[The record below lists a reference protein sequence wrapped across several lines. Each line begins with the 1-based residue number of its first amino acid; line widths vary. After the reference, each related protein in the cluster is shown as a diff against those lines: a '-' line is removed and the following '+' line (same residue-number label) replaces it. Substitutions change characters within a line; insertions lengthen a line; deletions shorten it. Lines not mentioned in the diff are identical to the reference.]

1 MRSQQRQLAITV
13 LSAFI
18 MLNTAGCGSAPT
30 VAVDD
35 YAVPAN
41 VQATCAKLVAELPGE
56 VATQGRR
63 VVEPTTNHS
72 EKYAAAW
79 GSPVITVRCGQST
92 PTGLTAPDGNITV
105 NGITWLPQQL
115 SHGYRFF
122 SQNLSAPVSVT
133 VPSEYS
139 PETNSLADLSKA
151 LTPYITQ

>member
-1 MRSQQRQLAITV
+1 MGSQPRRLAITV
-13 LSAFI
+13 LSVFI
-18 MLNTAGCGSAPT
+18 LLGTASCGSAPT
-30 VAVDD
+30 VAVDE
-35 YAVPAN
+35 YAVPAD
-41 VQATCAKLVAELPGE
+41 VQATCEKLVAELPGE

-63 VVEPTTNHS
+63 VVEPTTNHI

-79 GSPVITVRCGQST
+79 GSPVISVRCGQSA

-105 NGITWLPQQL
+105 DGIAWLPQQL

-139 PETNSLADLSKA
+139 PETNSLADLSKVLA
-151 LTPYITQ
+151 PYMTR

>member
-1 MRSQQRQLAITV
+1 M
-13 LSAFI
+13 LS
-18 MLNTAGCGSAPT
+18 TASCGSAPT

-35 YAVPAN
+35 YAVPADM
-41 VQATCAKLVAELPGE
+41 QATCAKLVAELPGE
-56 VATQGRR
+56 VVTQGRR
-63 VVEPTTNHS
+63 VVEPTTNHI

-79 GSPVITVRCGQST
+79 GSPVISVRCGQQA

-105 NGITWLPQQL
+105 DGITWLPQQL

-151 LTPYITQ
+151 LAPYITR